1 MKIVTPLVLLALL
14 LLGAVLYAKL
24 EYVPPGHVGVS
35 VQKCGGG
42 GVQQTPIP
50 TGYYWRALF
59 CEEVVRYS
67 VSLQTLV
74 LARTRAEGQALD
86 ESITVTSSEGLPI
99 GVDVSMSFTLDTPK
113 VPAMYQKFRNDL
125 DHIKHM
131 FMRQTVREGLQET
144 FSKFTAEQLYSTKRQ
159 EARVEVQKFL
169 FDRLGADGFI
179 IQQFTLNETRVPEAV
194 VTAINAKV
202 AMMQDAQRS
211 EQEVRKSR
219 ALADQAVAQAEGQA
233 RAKRAIADAEAYYNT
248 TVAKSLSNDFVQ
260 YKAIEK
266 WDGKLPTMTGGGA
279 LPFINLK
286 SGVAGK

>member
-1 MKIVTPLVLLALL
+1 MKLVSVLVFFALVLLS
-14 LLGAVLYAKL
+14 GVLYAKL

-42 GVQQTPIP
+42 GVQNAPIP

-59 CEEVVRYS
+59 CEEVVRYP

-74 LARTRAEGQALD
+74 LARTRGEGQAID

-99 GVDVSMSFTLDTPK
+99 NADVSLSFTLDTPK
-113 VPAMYQKFRNDL
+113 VPQMYTKFRNDL

-159 EARVEVQKFL
+159 EARIEVQKFL
-169 FDRLGADGFI
+169 TDRLGADGFTV
-179 IQQFTLNETRVPEAV
+179 QQFTLNETRVPEQV
-194 VTAINAKV
+194 VAAINSKV

-233 RAKRAIADAEAYYNT
+233 RAKRALADAEAYYNT
-248 TVAKSLSNDFVQ
+248 TVAKSLSSDYVQ
-260 YKAIEK
+260 YKAIER
-266 WDGKLPTMTGGGA
+266 WDGKLPQMTGGGA

-286 SGVAGK
+286 SGAQGK

>member
-1 MKIVTPLVLLALL
+1 MKIVTPLVLAALL
-14 LLGAVLYAKL
+14 ILGAVLYAKL

-74 LARTRAEGQALD
+74 LARTRSEGQALD

-248 TVAKSLSNDFVQ
+248 TVAKSLSNEFVQ

>member
-1 MKIVTPLVLLALL
+1 MKIASAAILLVLG
-14 LLGAVLYAKL
+14 LLGVVLYAKL

-42 GVQQTPIP
+42 GVQQAPIP

-59 CEEVVRYS
+59 CEEVVRYP

-74 LARTRAEGQALD
+74 LAKIRNEGQPVD

-99 GVDVSMSFTLDTPK
+99 NVDVSLSFTLDTPK
-113 VPAMYQKFRNDL
+113 VPLMYQKFRNDL

-144 FSKFTAEQLYSTKRQ
+144 FAKFTAEQLYSTKRQ
-159 EARVEVQKFL
+159 EARVDVQKFL
-169 FDRLGADGFI
+169 SDRLGADGFI
-179 IQQFTLNETRVPEAV
+179 VQQFTLNETRVPEQV
-194 VTAINAKV
+194 VNAINGKV
-202 AMMQDAQRS
+202 AMMQEAQKS

-233 RAKRAIADAEAYYNT
+233 RAKRALADAEAYYNT
-248 TVAKSLSNDFVQ
+248 TVAKSLSNDYVQ
-260 YKAIEK
+260 YKAIER
-266 WDGKLPTMTGGGA
+266 WDGKLPQMTGGGA

-286 SGVAGK
+286 SGAIGK